1 MGQTGLLDDVLVMTA
16 GEMGRTPRFENRG
29 SQDGR
34 DHWSYCFP
42 CLLAGAGIQ
51 VGAFSTTLFEGMAL
65 GTKTVV
71 IEMPGSEYMR
81 PAIERGDVLFV
92 RDVEELIAK
101 IDAAPLAADPD
112 YYYAE
117 PAKPLV

>member
-1 MGQTGLLDDVLVMTA
+1 MVAAA
-16 GEMGRTPRFENRG
+16 GTVPGNFSISHRTPNIFA
-29 SQDGR
+29 
-34 DHWSYCFP
+34 
-42 CLLAGAGIQ
+42 LLAGAGIQ